1 VSVISL
7 TLAKQY
13 LDVIHSDDDVKLQML
28 LDGAED
34 EALSF
39 LNADSFDAIY
49 DCDSNADVG
58 TLGLPSSVVVGVL
71 TLLQARYQTAP
82 EHQATLRMAAETIL
96 MPYRCGMG
104 I

>member
-7 TLAKQY
+7 ALAKQY
-13 LDVIHSDDDVKLQML
+13 LDVIHASDDVKLQML
-28 LDGAED
+28 LDGVED

-39 LNADSFDAIY
+39 LNADTFDDIY
-49 DCDSNADVG
+49 ECDSDADPAYAVI
-58 TLGLPSSVVVGVL
+58 PASVVNGVL

-82 EHQATLRMAAETIL
+82 EHQATLRMAAETML

>member
-1 VSVISL
+1 MSVISL

-13 LDVIHSDDDVKLQML
+13 LDVIHALDDVKLQML

-39 LNADSFDAIY
+39 LNANTFDDIY
-49 DCDSNADVG
+49 ECDSDADPG
-58 TLGLPSSVVVGVL
+58 DLGIPSSVVVGVM

-82 EHQATLRMAAETIL
+82 EHQATLRMAAETMM